1 MTVRGGKLYN
11 VLADVCAFANTNGGT
26 LYIGLMTDPKKPP
39 IGVLESDQSTTQL
52 EKEINNRISPPLS
65 CTIDIHDVKGKKI
78 IRVLVPRGDDPPYAL
93 DDNKIYVR
101 DEAETGLAVRDE
113 IVGLVQRGK
122 QIISTATMAQPT
134 QVISET
140 VEEPS
145 NTNISAPQPVEE
157 VAPKT
162 GVEVM
167 TPEDRQGGRY
177 YTMRDLRN
185 GNVVKNVTRAS
196 ARRLWHYAITQF
208 NEIANKIDQVEI
220 QWEGNYGLILHH
232 KQGKTDLFDLIQRTP
247 QGYRFFYGVTLD
259 GIHGP
264 WKVFAEEED
273 EKSQG

>member
-1 MTVRGGKLYN
+1 
-11 VLADVCAFANTNGGT
+11 
-26 LYIGLMTDPKKPP
+26 
-39 IGVLESDQSTTQL
+39 
-52 EKEINNRISPPLS
+52 
-65 CTIDIHDVKGKKI
+65 
-78 IRVLVPRGDDPPYAL
+78 
-93 DDNKIYVR
+93 
-101 DEAETGLAVRDE
+101 
-113 IVGLVQRGK
+113 
-122 QIISTATMAQPT
+122 
-134 QVISET
+134 
-140 VEEPS
+140 
-145 NTNISAPQPVEE
+145 
-157 VAPKT
+157 
-162 GVEVM
+162 VEVM

-208 NEIANKIDQVEI
+208 NEVANKIDQVEI

-273 EKSQG
+273 EKNQG